1 MSGEQVAKE
10 LYTLAHQHV
19 GRENTLYRIFYYDC
33 YPFKKK
39 MHHPITNRAIDF
51 TQTPEYNFRY
61 CPKKCVTII
70 SHIFH
75 FVQNYLL
82 SFQHLH

>member
-1 MSGEQVAKE
+1 MYYIIKE
-10 LYTLAHQHV
+10 VHV
-19 GRENTLYRIFYYDC
+19 RKKPLWLVDLLFQITPSLYRE
-33 YPFKKK
+33 KGSKG
-39 MHHPITNRAIDF
+39 
-51 TQTPEYNFRY
+51 Y

>member
-51 TQTPEYNFRY
+51 TQTP
-61 CPKKCVTII
+61 
-70 SHIFH
+70 
-75 FVQNYLL
+75 
-82 SFQHLH
+82 

>member
-1 MSGEQVAKE
+1 MKSNLSLLLALVGGIVVGMSGVAP
-10 LYTLAHQHV
+10 HW
-19 GRENTLYRIFYYDC
+19 
-33 YPFKKK
+33 
-39 MHHPITNRAIDF
+39 MHDG
-51 TQTPEYNFRY
+51 Y